1 MSAMLLRQFS
11 LSVIGAGLLAGGALA
26 QQSTPAASGSLARQ
40 LNDAFADVYEK
51 VAPAVVVIEVQR
63 AVSDGGRA
71 LPEGLDFFFQ
81 NPDNNRQSYIA
92 PDQGS
97 GFIIAPDGHIV
108 TNGHVVENAAEGGIV
123 VKLKDGR
130 KFPASL
136 VGIDEKS
143 DLAVIKIDTTGL
155 PMIEL
160 ADSDSARVGQFA
172 FAIGAP
178 LDLPYTFTV
187 GVISAK
193 GRNDIN
199 PYNQNYEEY
208 IQTDASIN
216 PGNSGGPLCDIDG
229 RVIGVNTLIAGIN
242 RGLGFAVPSNIAK
255 DVSKQLIATGRVSR
269 PWLGISIVGIE
280 ENSRA
285 RQYFP
290 DLEKGVVVNSIEPD
304 APASYSD
311 LRAGDVILKVDG
323 VPVSISRDLQ
333 REVLKKSIGQD
344 VQLDLWR
351 NGQLVNIAVRTAEQ
365 PQKVVRATNNNR
377 RKSPVPDTGKK
388 DGTAPT
394 AQAASGV
401 TVEDIPTNSA
411 LKGVRVTEVQPG
423 SPAAA
428 AGLQPGDIITEAG
441 GKLVA
446 NKAEYDAIISQVDVQ
461 RGVMLMVNRNGQ
473 TTYSIL
479 KF

>member
-1 MSAMLLRQFS
+1 MLLRQLS
-11 LSVIGAGLLAGGALA
+11 LSVLGAGLLVGGAFA
-26 QQSTPAASGSLARQ
+26 QQPTPAGSGPLARQ

-63 AVSDGGRA
+63 AVDEGGRG

-81 NPDNNRQSYIA
+81 NPNNTRQFYLP

-97 GFIIAPDGHIV
+97 GFIISADGHIV
-108 TNGHVVENAAEGGIV
+108 TNAHVVENAAEGGIV

-130 KFPASL
+130 KFPAGL
-136 VGIDEKS
+136 IGIDDKS
-143 DLAVIKIDTTGL
+143 DLAVIKIEADGL
-155 PMIEL
+155 PVAEL

-172 FAIGAP
+172 FALGAP

-193 GRNDIN
+193 GRTNID
-199 PYNQNYEEY
+199 PYKQNYEEY

-229 RVIGVNTLIAGIN
+229 KVIGVNTLIAGIN
-242 RGLGFAVPSNIAK
+242 RGLGFAVPANIVQN
-255 DVSKQLIATGRVSR
+255 VSRQLIATGRVSR

-280 ENSRA
+280 ENPRA
-285 RQYFP
+285 RQMFP
-290 DLEKGVVVNSIEPD
+290 SLEKGVVVNSIEPN

-323 VPVSISRDLQ
+323 VPVSMSHDLQ
-333 REVLKKSIGQD
+333 REVLRKSVGQD
-344 VQLDLWR
+344 VNLDLWR
-351 NGQLVNIAVRTAEQ
+351 DGQVVNVAVRTAEQ
-365 PQKVVRATNNNR
+365 PQKVVRAMNNLR
-377 RKSPVPDTGKK
+377 RKSPAPDTGRKS
-388 DGTAPT
+388 GGAPT
-394 AQAASGV
+394 MQTASGV
-401 TVEDIPTNSA
+401 TVEDIPANSA
-411 LKGVRVTEVQPG
+411 LKGVRVTEVKPG
-423 SPAAA
+423 SAAA
-428 AGLQPGDIITEAG
+428 VAGLVPGDIITEAAG
-441 GKLVA
+441 RPISGKSD
-446 NKAEYDAIISQVDVQ
+446 YDAIMSQVDMQ

-473 TTYSIL
+473 STYSIL